1 VNCISVGFWFEA
13 GRVLF
18 GASVVGVIIMLVALY
33 FGWLVWKAR

>member
-1 VNCISVGFWFEA
+1 MSCLSVGFWFEA

-18 GASVVGVIIMLVALY
+18 RASVVGVIVACVALY